1 MAFNPAEYAA
11 KLQALI
17 SGFNTQSSRAL
28 YDNQIMNQS
37 ARRSIADMNT
47 AYDKQAPQLV
57 ANFGRSGRN
66 TANVKSGAF
75 ASAMQDYARDRVDK
89 TGQAQGALDAGNA
102 FYQGDLADRQS
113 QLKADQGLVAQQKA
127 QQIAE
132 DAGEIMKYRA
142 GAYA

>member
-11 KLQALI
+11 RLQALI

-28 YDNQIMNQS
+28 YDNQIMNQTG
-37 ARRSIADMNT
+37 RRAIADAN
-47 AYDKQAPQLV
+47 AQYDRQAPQLV
-57 ANFGRSGRN
+57 AGYGRSGRN

-75 ASAMQDYARDRVDK
+75 SKAMQDFAKDRVDK
-89 TGQAQGALDAGNA
+89 TGQAQGALDTGNA
-102 FYQGDLADRQS
+102 SYQGDLGERQA
-113 QLKADQGLVAQQKA
+113 QLKADQGVLARQKA

-132 DAGEIMKYRA
+132 DAGQILQYRA

>member
-11 KLQALI
+11 RLQALI

-28 YDNQIMNQS
+28 YDNQMMNQIG
-37 ARRSIADMNT
+37 RRAIADANVQ
-47 AYDKQAPQLV
+47 YDRQAPQLV
-57 ANFGRSGRN
+57 AGYGRSGRN

-75 ASAMQDYARDRVDK
+75 SKAMQDFAKDRVDK
-89 TGQAQGALDAGNA
+89 TSQAQGALDAGNA
-102 FYQGDLADRQS
+102 FYQGDLGERQAQLAADKTT
-113 QLKADQGLVAQQKA
+113 LAQQKA

-132 DAGEIMKYRA
+132 DAGQILRYRA

>member
-28 YDNQIMNQS
+28 YDNQILNQN
-37 ARRSIADMNT
+37 ARRAMVDVG
-47 AYDKQAPQLV
+47 AQYDKQAPQLV
-57 ANFGRSGRN
+57 AGYGRSGRN

-75 ASAMQDYARDRVDK
+75 ASAMQDFAKDRVDK
-89 TGQAQGALDAGNA
+89 TGQAQGALDTSNA
-102 FYQGDLADRQS
+102 FYQSDLGERQAQLAADKTVIQ
-113 QLKADQGLVAQQKA
+113 QQKA

-132 DAGEIMKYRA
+132 DAGQIMQYRA

>member
-11 KLQALI
+11 RMQALI

-28 YDNQIMNQS
+28 YDNQVMNQT
-37 ARRSIADMNT
+37 ARRAIADVNT
-47 AYDKQAPQLV
+47 QYNKQAPQLV
-57 ANFGRSGRN
+57 AGYGRSGRN

-75 ASAMQDYARDRVDK
+75 AKAMQDFATDRVDK
-89 TGQAQGALDAGNA
+89 TSQAQGALDTSNA
-102 FYQGDLADRQS
+102 FYQSDLGERQA
-113 QLKADQGLVAQQKA
+113 QLKADQGVVAQQKA

>member
-28 YDNQIMNQS
+28 YDNQVMNQTG
-37 ARRSIADMNT
+37 RRAIADVNT
-47 AYDKQAPQLV
+47 QYDKQAPQLV
-57 ANFGRSGRN
+57 ANYGRSGRN

-75 ASAMQDYARDRVDK
+75 ASAMQDFARDRVDK
-89 TGQAQGALDAGNA
+89 TGQAQGALDTSNA
-102 FYQGDLADRQS
+102 FYQSDLGDRRS
-113 QLKADQGLVAQQKA
+113 QLAADQSVVAQQKA

-132 DAGEIMKYRA
+132 DAGQILQYRA

>member
-17 SGFNTQSSRAL
+17 SCFNTSSSRAL
-28 YDNQIMNQS
+28 YDNQILNQN
-37 ARRSIADMNT
+37 ARRAMADVDT
-47 AYDKQAPQLV
+47 QYDKQAPQLV
-57 ANFGRSGRN
+57 AGFGRSGRN

-75 ASAMQDYARDRVDK
+75 ASAMQDFAKDSVDK
-89 TGQAQGALDAGNA
+89 TGQAQGALDTSNA
-102 FYQGDLADRQS
+102 FYQGDLGERQA
-113 QLKADQGLVAQQKA
+113 QLQADQTVLAQQKA

-132 DAGEIMKYRA
+132 DAGQIMQYRA

>member
-17 SGFNTQSSRAL
+17 SGFNNSSSRAL
-28 YDNQIMNQS
+28 YENQIMNQS
-37 ARRSIADMNT
+37 ARRSIADANRQ
-47 AYDKQAPQLV
+47 YDRQAPQLV
-57 ANFGRSGRN
+57 ANYGRSGRN

-75 ASAMQDYARDRVDK
+75 ASAMQDFARDRVDNI
-89 TGQAQGALDAGNA
+89 GQAQGALDTSNA

-113 QLKADQGLVAQQKA
+113 QLKADQGSVAQQKA

-132 DAGEIMKYRA
+132 DAGQILQYRA

>member
-17 SGFNTQSSRAL
+17 SGFNRESSRSL
-28 YDNQIMNQS
+28 YNNQTMNQS
-37 ARRSIADMNT
+37 ARRAIADMNT
-47 AYDKQAPQLV
+47 AYDRQAPQLV

-75 ASAMQDYARDRVDK
+75 ASAMQDFARDRVDK
-89 TGQAQGALDAGNA
+89 TGQAQGALDTSNA
-102 FYQGDLADRQS
+102 FYQGDLADRQA
-113 QLKADQGLVAQQKA
+113 QLKADQGSVAQQKA

-132 DAGEIMKYRA
+132 DAGQILQYRA
-142 GAYA
+142 GAYS

>member
-11 KLQALI
+11 RLQALI

-28 YDNQIMNQS
+28 YDNQVMNQS

-89 TGQAQGALDAGNA
+89 TGQAQGALDTGNA

-132 DAGEIMKYRA
+132 DAGQILQYRA

>member
-17 SGFNTQSSRAL
+17 SGFNRESSRSL
-28 YDNQIMNQS
+28 YDNQTMNQT

-75 ASAMQDYARDRVDK
+75 ATAMQDFARDRVDK
-89 TGQAQGALDAGNA
+89 TGQAQGALDTSNA
-102 FYQGDLADRQS
+102 FYQGNLADRQS

-132 DAGEIMKYRA
+132 DAGQILQYRA
-142 GAYA
+142 GAYS

>member
-17 SGFNTQSSRAL
+17 SGFNNSSSRAL
-28 YDNQIMNQS
+28 YDNQMMNQS

-57 ANFGRSGRN
+57 AGYGRSGRN

-75 ASAMQDYARDRVDK
+75 ASAMQDFARDRIDK
-89 TGQAQGALDAGNA
+89 TGQAQGALDTSNA
-102 FYQGDLADRQS
+102 FYQSDLSDRRA
-113 QLKADQGLVAQQKA
+113 QLAADQGSVAQQKA

-132 DAGEIMKYRA
+132 DAGQILQYRA

>member
-11 KLQALI
+11 RLQALI
-17 SGFNTQSSRAL
+17 SGFNRDSSRSL
-28 YDNQIMNQS
+28 YDNQTMNQT

-75 ASAMQDYARDRVDK
+75 ATAMQDFARDRVDK
-89 TGQAQGALDAGNA
+89 TGQAQGALDTSNA
-102 FYQGDLADRQS
+102 FYQGNLADRQS

-132 DAGEIMKYRA
+132 DAGQILQYRA
-142 GAYA
+142 GAYS

>member
-17 SGFNTQSSRAL
+17 SGFNRESSRSL
-28 YDNQIMNQS
+28 YHNQTMNQS
-37 ARRSIADMNT
+37 ARRAIADMNT
-47 AYDKQAPQLV
+47 AYDRQAPQLV

-75 ASAMQDYARDRVDK
+75 ASAMQDFAKDRVDK
-89 TGQAQGALDAGNA
+89 TGQAQGALDTSNA
-102 FYQGDLADRQS
+102 FYQGDLADRQA
-113 QLKADQGLVAQQKA
+113 QLKADQGSVAQQKA

-132 DAGEIMKYRA
+132 DAGQILQYRA
-142 GAYA
+142 GAYS

>member
-28 YDNQIMNQS
+28 YDNQTMNQT
-37 ARRSIADMNT
+37 ARRSIADANT
-47 AYDKQAPQLV
+47 QYDKQAPQLV
-57 ANFGRSGRN
+57 AGYGRSGRN

-75 ASAMQDYARDRVDK
+75 AKAMQDFATDRVDK
-89 TGQAQGALDAGNA
+89 TSQLQGALDSGNA
-102 FYQGDLADRQS
+102 FSQSDLGDRRAQLA
-113 QLKADQGLVAQQKA
+113 ADQGSVAQQKA
-127 QQIAE
+127 QQSAE
-132 DAGEIMKYRA
+132 DAGQILQYRA